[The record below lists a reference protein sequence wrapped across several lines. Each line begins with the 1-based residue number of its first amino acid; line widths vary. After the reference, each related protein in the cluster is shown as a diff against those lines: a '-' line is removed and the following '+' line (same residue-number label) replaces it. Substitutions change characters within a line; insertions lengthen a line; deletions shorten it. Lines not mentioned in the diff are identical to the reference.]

1 MIKNLFFCILFSL
14 SVVFAFAQKE
24 KDSLYLKLNIKFGT
38 IRLELNKNN
47 ISKNHDT
54 LQISLLK
61 FYLSGIEI
69 EYNNKTTFIQ
79 KNSYHL
85 VDIENPNSLQIPICK
100 KNDKTISKIKFNI
113 GIDSTASVS
122 GALAGDLDLQNG
134 MYWAWQSGYIN
145 MKIEGK
151 SSNCKT
157 RKSEFQF
164 HIGGYLQPFY
174 AVRRVEIPVNAFF
187 TEGVSD
193 VGKSPTSDITN
204 PTYTEGVILKL
215 DVSKFFENIQIASQN
230 SMMIPC
236 KEAMQLADYSTSMF
250 SIYVPKN

>member
-164 HIGGYLQPFY
+164 HIGGYSQPNY
-174 AVRRVEIPVNAFF
+174 AMKIVEIPIEKLQIPNNEIKVIMDLGKLFSAINLKEVN
-187 TEGVSD
+187 S
-193 VGKSPTSDITN
+193 I
-204 PTYTEGVILKL
+204 
-215 DVSKFFENIQIASQN
+215 
-230 SMMIPC
+230 MIPG
-236 KEAMQLADYSTSMF
+236 KEAMKIADLSAKIF
-250 SIYVPKN
+250 SVE